1 MDDSKLVVVDEE
13 GREIEMEIMFTFR
26 DDRRN
31 KSYVVYFDPNNEEE
45 ETTLFASIYDD
56 EGHLIPIDSEEEW
69 VMVEEVIESFMN
81 EDQEEVD
88 EMDVIDTEELPQ

>member
-1 MDDSKLVVVDEE
+1 MTIKFSD
-13 GREIEMEIMFTFR
+13 GMTFDTKGNLR
-26 DDRRN
+26 IIC
-31 KSYVVYFDPNNEEE
+31 KSDGMYVVG
-45 ETTLFASIYDD
+45 
-56 EGHLIPIDSEEEW
+56 EGMLIPIDSEEEW